1 MHVDEWVRIP
11 WQILKQQMR
20 NEMENVNLHT
30 LNVNPTDITFR
41 SWNTII
47 AENIIICNVAET

>member
-1 MHVDEWVRIP
+1 MNERIAVYN
-11 WQILKQQMR
+11 IDR
-20 NEMENVNLHT
+20 T
-30 LNVNPTDITFR
+30 LDVNPADITFR